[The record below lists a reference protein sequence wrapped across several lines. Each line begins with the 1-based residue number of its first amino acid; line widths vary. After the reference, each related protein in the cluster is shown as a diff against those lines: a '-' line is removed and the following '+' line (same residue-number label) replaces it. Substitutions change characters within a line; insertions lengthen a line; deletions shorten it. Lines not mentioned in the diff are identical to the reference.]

1 MRKSYLDNIRWITV
15 VLVVIYHV
23 VYMYNAEGI
32 LGVVGPITDVRPQYV
47 DIYMYVVYPWFMSIL
62 FIVSG
67 MCARYSLNTRS
78 EKEFIR
84 SRTRRYLVPST
95 IGLAAFQFIQGY
107 VNMAIG
113 GAFETMGHVPKA
125 ALFGIMMLS
134 GTGALW
140 YIQVLWLFS
149 MILIPVRRIEKDRL
163 WKAGGKINM
172 PVLVAMSA
180 ACWACA
186 QILNTPIIAVYRF
199 GLYAFM
205 FFLGYYVFS
214 HDGVIELLKK
224 WFLPLLIAA
233 CVLGTAFCIV
243 YFGENYAIEPVNR
256 TPLFTSY
263 CWFMCLA
270 VLSGM
275 AKYGDF
281 ENSFARWMGSRSFG
295 LYVFHYLG
303 ISIFA
308 LYVAKKRIMPAIP
321 AYLLTLICGF
331 LAGYLLYAVIARIP
345 FFRWAVLG
353 IGKEKEKKNVQG

>member
-32 LGVVGPITDVRPQYV
+32 LGVVGRITDADPQYV
-47 DIYMYVVYPWFMSIL
+47 DLYMYAVYTWFMSIL

-113 GAFETMGHVPKA
+113 GAFDTMGHVPKA

-140 YIQVLWLFS
+140 YIQVLWLLS
-149 MILIPVRRIEKDRL
+149 MILIPVRRIEKERL
-163 WKAGGKINM
+163 WKAGGKTNM
-172 PVLVAMSA
+172 PLLAAMTA
-180 ACWACA
+180 VCWAFA

-214 HDGVIELLKK
+214 HDEVIELLKK
-224 WFLPLLIAA
+224 WFLPLLFIA
-233 CVLGTAFCIV
+233 CILGIAFCIV
-243 YFGENYAIEPVNR
+243 YFEENYAIAPVNR

-270 VLSGM
+270 VLGGM

-281 ENSFARWMGSRSFG
+281 ENRFTKWMGRQSFG

-308 LYVAKKRIMPAIP
+308 LYVAKKRIMPAP
-321 AYLLTLICGF
+321 AAYLLTLICGF
-331 LAGYLLYAVIARIP
+331 LAGYLLYALISRIP

-353 IGKEKEKKNVQG
+353 IGKEKKNVQG

>member
-67 MCARYSLNTRS
+67 MCARYSLNTHS

-125 ALFGIMMLS
+125 ALFGIMMLC
-134 GTGALW
+134 GRTG
-140 YIQVLWLFS
+140 
-149 MILIPVRRIEKDRL
+149 
-163 WKAGGKINM
+163 M
-172 PVLVAMSA
+172 PVLLAMTA

-214 HDGVIELLKK
+214 HDEVIELLKK

-233 CVLGTAFCIV
+233 CVLGAAFCTV
-243 YFGENYAIEPVNR
+243 YFGENYAIGPVNR